1 MKRNK
6 KLGGAEES
14 ERGLVVE
21 DSEIV
26 HLPPTEW
33 MQSASSPTRQPVKNK
48 LSKLEINPRDTKLE
62 INPRDTKLENNP
74 RDSINETY
82 EDLHANKFAR
92 PA

>member
-62 INPRDTKLENNP
+62 NNP

>member
-62 INPRDTKLENNP
+62 NNP

-82 EDLHANKFAR
+82 EDLHANKFAM

>member
-26 HLPPTEW
+26 HLPPTEQ
-33 MQSASSPTRQPVKNK
+33 MQSVSSPTRQPVKNK
-48 LSKLEINPRDTKLE
+48 LSKLEINPRD
-62 INPRDTKLENNP
+62 
-74 RDSINETY
+74 SINETAYY
-82 EDLHANKFAR
+82 EDLHANKFAM